1 MQYTVNNEGFLNDV
15 DAFVDACTETYKTY
29 LGELLRAKRVEELS
43 LNEMAFIRLVSS
55 SSIMSMAKN
64 ATRLEILNKP
74 VAKPAVQ
81 KSKPLTKDAVAAFL
95 SKLSPEERA
104 KLLGL

>member
-1 MQYTVNNEGFLNDV
+1 MQYTVNVEGFLNNVED
-15 DAFVDACTETYKTY
+15 FVSTAVETYKSY
-29 LGELLRAKRVEELS
+29 LTDLLTSKRVEDLS

-55 SSIMSMAKN
+55 SSILSMANKS
-64 ATRLEILNKP
+64 TRLEILNKP
-74 VAKPAVQ
+74 VSKPTVQ